1 MMFPDC
7 PAYLDAEP
15 VPDASFAALEEVRF
29 AREQS

>member
-15 VPDASFAALEEVRF
+15 GPDASFAALEEVRY